1 MYVNP
6 STRRGGIWS
15 ECQSAVL
22 GLECRNHVDGHAH
35 LVHFFEILDLEVVLL
50 AGRMQ
55 RVVRNSRHVLG
66 KYLLKLLGDHASN
79 LTILNAAEK
88 TPIFSVLVL
97 PHSHLQ
103 EAVVKLFMVDIF
115 NLLLNALIGR
125 TMDLNDL
132 RRYTGDESVAS
143 EPQAHRV
150 VDR

>member
-1 MYVNP
+1 
-6 STRRGGIWS
+6 
-15 ECQSAVL
+15 L

-66 KYLLKLLGDHASN
+66 EDLLKLLSDHTSY
-79 LTILNAAEK
+79 LTILYAAER

-97 PHSHLQ
+97 SHSHLQ
-103 EAVVKLFMVDIF
+103 EAVVKLFMVDVF
-115 NLLLNALIGR
+115 NLPLNAHIGR
-125 TMDLNDL
+125 TVYLNDL
-132 RRYTGDESVAS
+132 RRYTGDEAVVS

-150 VDR
+150 VDC